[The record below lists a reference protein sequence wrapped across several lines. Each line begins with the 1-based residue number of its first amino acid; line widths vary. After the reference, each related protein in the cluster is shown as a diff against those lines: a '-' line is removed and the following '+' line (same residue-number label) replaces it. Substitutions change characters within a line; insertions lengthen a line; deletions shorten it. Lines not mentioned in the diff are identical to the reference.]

1 MLGFFVYLVFIL
13 SQIAMTA
20 TSINVLGLTFVDRSC
35 NKFVY
40 LIRSSDSD
48 SQLQKSS
55 SQLHSQ
61 LGIPSHLYV
70 AYAQYSPGFFTVGVG
85 KEGMFDCFLYC
96 SWRAT

>member
-61 LGIPSHLYV
+61 LGIQSHL
-70 AYAQYSPGFFTVGVG
+70 AYAQYSPAFFTVGVG